1 MDKVIENTSFGNHE
15 LKMID
20 RGILTLTGINKIDS
34 FDNEEFLLESNMG
47 HLHIKG
53 EQLELV
59 KLDTHDGNVKI
70 KGKTY
75 KASKAIVK
83 GLEILP
89 SVDAPIFLRD
99 KIGFPDYYKGTSMI
113 FKVVNE

>member
-70 KGKTY
+70 KGKVNSIIY
-75 KASKAIVK
+75 
-83 GLEILP
+83 LESHKKEKEESILTK
-89 SVDAPIFLRD
+89 L
-99 KIGFPDYYKGTSMI
+99 
-113 FKVVNE
+113 FK

>member
-53 EQLELV
+53 E
-59 KLDTHDGNVKI
+59 
-70 KGKTY
+70 
-75 KASKAIVK
+75 
-83 GLEILP
+83 
-89 SVDAPIFLRD
+89 
-99 KIGFPDYYKGTSMI
+99 
-113 FKVVNE
+113 

>member
-70 KGKTY
+70 KGKVNSIIY
-75 KASKAIVK
+75 LDNHKKEKEES
-83 GLEILP
+83 ILTK
-89 SVDAPIFLRD
+89 L
-99 KIGFPDYYKGTSMI
+99 
-113 FKVVNE
+113 FK

>member
-70 KGKTY
+70 KGKVNSIIY
-75 KASKAIVK
+75 
-83 GLEILP
+83 LENHKKEKEESILTK
-89 SVDAPIFLRD
+89 L
-99 KIGFPDYYKGTSMI
+99 
-113 FKVVNE
+113 FK

>member
-34 FDNEEFLLESNMG
+34 FDKEEFLLESNMG

-70 KGKTY
+70 KGKVNSIIY
-75 KASKAIVK
+75 
-83 GLEILP
+83 LENHKKEKEESILTK
-89 SVDAPIFLRD
+89 L
-99 KIGFPDYYKGTSMI
+99 
-113 FKVVNE
+113 FK

>member
-34 FDNEEFLLESNMG
+34 FDNEEFLLELNMG

-70 KGKTY
+70 KGKVNSIIY
-75 KASKAIVK
+75 
-83 GLEILP
+83 LENHKKEKEQSILTK
-89 SVDAPIFLRD
+89 L
-99 KIGFPDYYKGTSMI
+99 
-113 FKVVNE
+113 FK

>member
-15 LKMID
+15 LKMIE

-70 KGKTY
+70 KGKVNSIIY
-75 KASKAIVK
+75 
-83 GLEILP
+83 LENHKKEKEESILTK
-89 SVDAPIFLRD
+89 L
-99 KIGFPDYYKGTSMI
+99 
-113 FKVVNE
+113 FK

>member
-70 KGKTY
+70 KGKVNSIIY
-75 KASKAIVK
+75 
-83 GLEILP
+83 LENHKKDKEESILTK
-89 SVDAPIFLRD
+89 L
-99 KIGFPDYYKGTSMI
+99 
-113 FKVVNE
+113 FK